1 MKNFLLFLL
10 FGFAFTFSGLAN
22 KDLAIPVSQKIEGFL
37 VDYKTKA
44 EVEEVEV
51 QLTSLVTGKVYTS
64 ETDENGKFTF
74 RNVPIGKSKL
84 SLIDKD
90 YRATTLKVFETNAK
104 EHLVHYTFSKTQP
117 FTAQLKVSWLFNWGD
132 REIIVNGK
140 KMVKEHYWSHM
151 TARVVLIIYGLCLV
165 LIFFYSVIQLSLA
178 IAYVRNRK
186 KQQAR
191 VTPPFDLANAPKVT
205 VQLPMFNEMYVA
217 ERIIETCAEID
228 YPRDKF
234 QIQVLDDST
243 DETKEIIAKKCAEVA
258 ARGINIQHVH
268 RVDRTGYKA
277 GALDAA
283 MDKVEGEFIAI
294 FDADFVPSQD
304 FLLRTIPYFTENIG
318 VVQTRWGHLNKDYSL
333 LTELQ
338 AFGLNG
344 HFAIEQGGRNASG
357 HYINFNG
364 TAGVWRRATIDDAG
378 GWEHDTI
385 TEDLDL
391 SYRAQMKGWQFVYLE
406 EVESPAELPITM
418 SALKSQQHRWMKG
431 GAEVFIKM
439 WKRLATTRG
448 LKFSDRVHGLAHLF
462 NSSVFFFILILSL
475 LSLAVLHIKDSFS
488 DLNIYIKYGMYF
500 FSSTIF
506 LGFYYWNSFRDKKGN
521 FFTDLVR
528 FLARFVQFL
537 TVSMALGLSNA
548 VAVIEGYLGIK
559 SSFVRTP
566 KFNVAKKDEF
576 KGNKYDKKSL
586 SIINIL
592 EGIFMVTFG
601 FTAVNRAIY
610 GDLGMVPFHL
620 MLAIGYGIIFFNTI
634 KENRAPQG

>member
-1 MKNFLLFLL
+1 MKNSLLLLFFGL
-10 FGFAFTFSGLAN
+10 FIAFSGRAH
-22 KDLAIPVSQKIEGFL
+22 KDLSIPVSKKIEGFL
-37 VDYKTKA
+37 VDFKTKS

-51 QLTSLVTGKVYTS
+51 QLKSAVTGKVYTA

-74 RNVPIGKSKL
+74 RNVPIGKSTIK
-84 SLIDKD
+84 LIDKD
-90 YRATTLKVFETNAK
+90 YRAAVLKVFETNAK
-104 EHLVHYTFSKTQP
+104 EHLVHYTFSQTQP
-117 FTAQLKVSWLFNWGD
+117 FSAQLKVSWMFNWGD
-132 REIIVNGK
+132 YQG
-140 KMVKEHYWSHM
+140 KEHYWSHM
-151 TARVVLIIYGLCLV
+151 VARIILVIYGLCLV

-178 IAYVRNRK
+178 IAYVKNKK
-186 KQQAR
+186 KQQSR

-243 DETKEIIAKKCAEVA
+243 DETKDIIANKCAEVA

-268 RVDRTGYKA
+268 RTDRTGYKA
-277 GALDAA
+277 GALDCA

-294 FDADFVPSQD
+294 FDADFVPSKD
-304 FLLRTIPYFTENIG
+304 FLLRTIPYFTENVG

-391 SYRAQMKGWQFVYLE
+391 SYRAQMKGWRFVYLE

-439 WKRLATTRG
+439 WKRLATTKG
-448 LKFSDRVHGLAHLF
+448 LKIGDRIHGLAHLF
-462 NSSVFFFILILSL
+462 NSSVFVFILILSL

-506 LGFYYWNSFRDKKGN
+506 LAFYYWNSFRDKRGN
-521 FFTDLVR
+521 FFGDLFR
-528 FLARFVQFL
+528 FIGRFVQFL

-592 EGIFMVTFG
+592 EGTFMVVFG

-610 GDLGMVPFHL
+610 GDLGMVPFHV
-620 MLAIGYGIIFFNTI
+620 MLAVGYGIIFFNTL
-634 KENRAPQG
+634 KENRGQQA

>member
-1 MKNFLLFLL
+1 MKNSLLLLFFGL
-10 FGFAFTFSGLAN
+10 FIAFSSHAH
-22 KDLAIPVSQKIEGFL
+22 KDLAIPVSKKIEGFL
-37 VDYKTKA
+37 VDFKTKS

-51 QLTSLVTGKVYTS
+51 QLKSAVTGKVYTT

-74 RNVPIGKSKL
+74 RNVPIGKSTIK
-84 SLIDKD
+84 LIDKD
-90 YRATTLKVFETNAK
+90 YRAAVLKVFETNAK
-104 EHLVHYTFSKTQP
+104 EHLVHYTFSQTQP
-117 FTAQLKVSWLFNWGD
+117 FSAQLKVSWLFNWGD
-132 REIIVNGK
+132 YQG
-140 KMVKEHYWSHM
+140 KEHYWSHM
-151 TARVVLIIYGLCLV
+151 VARIILVIYGLCLV

-178 IAYVRNRK
+178 IAYVKNKK
-186 KQQAR
+186 KQQSR
-191 VTPPFDLANAPKVT
+191 VTPPFDLATAPKVT

-217 ERIIETCAEID
+217 ERIIETCAEMD

-243 DETKEIIAKKCAEVA
+243 DETKDIIANKCAEVA

-268 RVDRTGYKA
+268 RTDRTGYKA
-277 GALDAA
+277 GALDCA

-294 FDADFVPSQD
+294 FDADFVPSKD
-304 FLLRTIPYFTENIG
+304 FLLRTIPYFTENVG

-391 SYRAQMKGWQFVYLE
+391 SYRAQMKGWRFVYLE

-439 WKRLATTRG
+439 WKRLATTKG
-448 LKFSDRVHGLAHLF
+448 LKIGDRIHGLAHLF
-462 NSSVFFFILILSL
+462 NSSVFVFILILSL

-488 DLNIYIKYGMYF
+488 DLNIFIKYGMYF

-506 LGFYYWNSFRDKKGN
+506 LGFYYWNSFRDKRGN
-521 FFTDLVR
+521 FFGDLFR
-528 FLARFVQFL
+528 FLGRFVQFL

-586 SIINIL
+586 SIINIM

-601 FTAVNRAIY
+601 FTAVNRALY

-620 MLAIGYGIIFFNTI
+620 MLAIGYGIIFFNTL
-634 KENRAPQG
+634 KENRTQPA

>member
-1 MKNFLLFLL
+1 MKNSLLLLF
-10 FGFAFTFSGLAN
+10 FGLVIAFSSHAH
-22 KDLAIPVSQKIEGFL
+22 KDLAIPVSKKIEGFL
-37 VDYKTKA
+37 VDFKTKS

-51 QLTSLVTGKVYTS
+51 QLKSAVTGKVYTA

-74 RNVPIGKSKL
+74 RNVPIGKSTIK
-84 SLIDKD
+84 LIDKD
-90 YRATTLKVFETNAK
+90 YRAAVLKVFETNEK
-104 EHLVHYTFSKTQP
+104 HLIHYTFSETDP
-117 FTAQLKVSWLFNWGD
+117 FKAQLKVSWLFNWGD
-132 REIIVNGK
+132 YQG
-140 KMVKEHYWSHM
+140 KEHYWSHM
-151 TARVVLIIYGLCLV
+151 VARIILVIYGLCLV

-178 IAYVRNRK
+178 IAYVKNKK
-186 KQQAR
+186 KQQSR

-205 VQLPMFNEMYVA
+205 VPMFNEMYVA

-243 DETKEIIAKKCAEVA
+243 DETKDIIANKCAEVA
-258 ARGINIQHVH
+258 ARGINIQHIH
-268 RVDRTGYKA
+268 RTDRTGYKA
-277 GALDAA
+277 GALDCA
-283 MDKVEGEFIAI
+283 MEKVEGEFIAI
-294 FDADFVPSQD
+294 FDADFVPSKD
-304 FLLRTIPYFTENIG
+304 FLLRTIPYFTENVG

-344 HFAIEQGGRNASG
+344 HFAIEQGGRNVSG

-391 SYRAQMKGWQFVYLE
+391 SYRAQMKGWRFVYLE

-439 WKRLATTRG
+439 WKRLATTKG
-448 LKFSDRVHGLAHLF
+448 LKIGDRIHGLAHLF
-462 NSSVFFFILILSL
+462 NSSVFVFILILSL

-506 LGFYYWNSFRDKKGN
+506 LAFYYWNSFRDKRGN
-521 FFTDLVR
+521 FFGDLFR
-528 FLARFVQFL
+528 FIGRFVQFL

-592 EGIFMVTFG
+592 EGTFMVVFG

-620 MLAIGYGIIFFNTI
+620 MLAIGYGIIFFNTL
-634 KENRAPQG
+634 KENRTQPA

>member
-1 MKNFLLFLL
+1 
-10 FGFAFTFSGLAN
+10 
-22 KDLAIPVSQKIEGFL
+22 
-37 VDYKTKA
+37 
-44 EVEEVEV
+44 
-51 QLTSLVTGKVYTS
+51 
-64 ETDENGKFTF
+64 
-74 RNVPIGKSKL
+74 
-84 SLIDKD
+84 
-90 YRATTLKVFETNAK
+90 
-104 EHLVHYTFSKTQP
+104 
-117 FTAQLKVSWLFNWGD
+117 
-132 REIIVNGK
+132 
-140 KMVKEHYWSHM
+140 
-151 TARVVLIIYGLCLV
+151 
-165 LIFFYSVIQLSLA
+165 
-178 IAYVRNRK
+178 
-186 KQQAR
+186 
-191 VTPPFDLANAPKVT
+191 
-205 VQLPMFNEMYVA
+205 
-217 ERIIETCAEID
+217 
-228 YPRDKF
+228 
-234 QIQVLDDST
+234 
-243 DETKEIIAKKCAEVA
+243 
-258 ARGINIQHVH
+258 
-268 RVDRTGYKA
+268 
-277 GALDAA
+277 
-283 MDKVEGEFIAI
+283 
-294 FDADFVPSQD
+294 
-304 FLLRTIPYFTENIG
+304 

-521 FFTDLVR
+521 FFGDLVR

-620 MLAIGYGIIFFNTI
+620 MLAIGYGIIFFNTL